1 MRVRPALRRP
11 LSTQMFDCPRVDY
24 NGLLLRRSRGMREL
38 TGKVGS
44 MTSRAPRHEL
54 RNMLV
59 PGAALLLPG
68 VANALAA
75 RVVADQG
82 FAAAYVTGA
91 GIANTFFGVPDIG
104 LVTLSELASHVAA
117 IREAFPGPLVVD
129 ADTGFGN
136 AVNVVRTVCL
146 LERAGADALQ
156 IEDQIF
162 PKRCGH
168 FEGKHVI
175 PAAEM
180 VEKIKAAVD
189 TRRDRDLLIIAR
201 TDAIAPE
208 GYAAAIERAAAYRE
222 AGADVT
228 FVEAPTSMEQI
239 ADIPHRLP
247 WPQLINIVLGGRTP
261 ELPNEKLKELGYAGV
276 IYANVAL
283 QSALKGMQAALG
295 ELRRKGYMGNA
306 MELVADFAE
315 RQRLVHKDEFD
326 ALERRYVAKD

>member
-1 MRVRPALRRP
+1 MACRVSRREFRTM
-11 LSTQMFDCPRVDY
+11 LS
-24 NGLLLRRSRGMREL
+24 
-38 TGKVGS
+38 
-44 MTSRAPRHEL
+44 
-54 RNMLV
+54 

-68 VANALAA
+68 VANALTA
-75 RVVADQG
+75 RIVADQG

-91 GIANTFFGVPDIG
+91 GIANTFLGVPDIG
-104 LVTLSELASHVAA
+104 LVTVTEVAEHVAA
-117 IREAFPGPLVVD
+117 IRAVFPGPLVVD

-136 AVNVVRTVCL
+136 PLNMVRTVEL

-156 IEDQIF
+156 IEDQVF

-168 FEGKHVI
+168 FAGKQVI

-180 VEKIKAAVD
+180 VEKVKAAVD

-208 GYAAAIERAAAYRE
+208 GYDAAIERAAAYHD

-228 FVEAPTSMEQI
+228 FVEAPTTLEQI
-239 ADIPHRLP
+239 ADIPRRLP
-247 WPQLINIVLGGRTP
+247 WPQLANIVLGGRTP

-283 QSALKGMQAALG
+283 QAAVKGMQAALG
-295 ELRRKGYMGNA
+295 ELRRKGHMGDATN
-306 MELVADFAE
+306 MVADFSE
-315 RQRLVHKDEFD
+315 RQRLVHKDDFD
-326 ALERRYVAKD
+326 ALERKYVTQL

>member
-1 MRVRPALRRP
+1 MGTVAHQQRPKG
-11 LSTQMFDCPRVDY
+11 F
-24 NGLLLRRSRGMREL
+24 
-38 TGKVGS
+38 S
-44 MTSRAPRHEL
+44 MTSRVSRHDF
-54 RNMLV
+54 RNMLR

-68 VANALAA
+68 VSNALAA

-104 LVTLSELASHVAA
+104 LVTVTELAEHVVA
-117 IREAFPGPLVVD
+117 IREAFAGPLVVD

-136 AVNVVRTVCL
+136 ALNMVRTVAL

-156 IEDQIF
+156 IEDQVF

-168 FEGKHVI
+168 FTGKQVI

-189 TRRDRDLLIIAR
+189 TRRDGDLLIIAR

-208 GYAAAIERAAAYRE
+208 GFEAALARAAAYHD

-239 ADIPHRLP
+239 ADIPRRLP
-247 WPQLINIVLGGRTP
+247 WPQLLNIVIGGRTP
-261 ELPNEKLKELGYAGV
+261 ELPNEKVKELGYAGV

-283 QSALKGMQAALG
+283 QAAVLGMQAALG
-295 ELRRKGYMGNA
+295 ELRRKGYMGDA
-306 MELVADFAE
+306 TRLVADFSE

-326 ALERRYVAKD
+326 ALERKYAEKH

>member
-1 MRVRPALRRP
+1 MASHVSP
-11 LSTQMFDCPRVDY
+11 
-24 NGLLLRRSRGMREL
+24 REL
-38 TGKVGS
+38 RT
-44 MTSRAPRHEL
+44 
-54 RNMLV
+54 MLS

-75 RVVADQG
+75 RIVADQG
-82 FAAAYVTGA
+82 FTAAYVTGA
-91 GIANTFFGVPDIG
+91 GIANTFLGVPDIG
-104 LVTLSELASHVAA
+104 LVTVTELAEHVAA
-117 IREAFPGPLVVD
+117 IRAAFPGPLVVD

-136 AVNVVRTVCL
+136 PLNMVRTVEL

-156 IEDQIF
+156 IEDQVF

-168 FEGKHVI
+168 FSGKEVI

-180 VEKIKAAVD
+180 VAKVKAAVD

-208 GYAAAIERAAAYRE
+208 GFEAAIERAAAYHD

-228 FVEAPTSMEQI
+228 FVEAPTTMEQI
-239 ADIPHRLP
+239 TDIPRRLP
-247 WPQLINIVLGGRTP
+247 WPQLANIVLGGRTP

-283 QSALKGMQAALG
+283 QAAVKGMQAALG
-295 ELRRKGYMGNA
+295 ELRRKGHMGEA
-306 MELVADFAE
+306 IGMVADFAE
-315 RQRLVHKDEFD
+315 RQRLVQKDDYD
-326 ALERRYVAKD
+326 ALERKYVTER

>member
-1 MRVRPALRRP
+1 MGRAAHRQHPKG
-11 LSTQMFDCPRVDY
+11 F
-24 NGLLLRRSRGMREL
+24 
-38 TGKVGS
+38 S
-44 MTSRAPRHEL
+44 MTSRVSRRDF
-54 RNMLV
+54 RNMLS

-68 VANALAA
+68 VSNALAA

-104 LVTLSELASHVAA
+104 LVTVTELAEHVAA

-136 AVNVVRTVCL
+136 AVNMVRTVTL

-156 IEDQIF
+156 IEDQVF

-168 FEGKHVI
+168 FAGKEVI

-180 VEKIKAAVD
+180 IGKIKAAVD
-189 TRRDRDLLIIAR
+189 TRRDRDLLVIAR

-208 GYAAAIERAAAYRE
+208 GFEAALARAAAYHE

-239 ADIPHRLP
+239 AEIPRRLP
-247 WPQLINIVLGGRTP
+247 WPQLLNIVIGGRTP
-261 ELPNEKLKELGYAGV
+261 ELPNEKVKELGYAGV

-283 QSALKGMQAALG
+283 QAAVLGMQAALG
-295 ELRRKGYMGNA
+295 ELRRKGYMGDA
-306 MELVADFAE
+306 ARLVADFSE
-315 RQRLVHKDEFD
+315 RQRLVRKDEFD
-326 ALERRYVAKD
+326 AIERKYAEKH

>member
-1 MRVRPALRRP
+1 M
-11 LSTQMFDCPRVDY
+11 LS
-24 NGLLLRRSRGMREL
+24 
-38 TGKVGS
+38 
-44 MTSRAPRHEL
+44 
-54 RNMLV
+54 

-68 VANALAA
+68 VANALTA
-75 RVVADQG
+75 RIVADQG

-91 GIANTFFGVPDIG
+91 GIANTFLGVPDIG
-104 LVTLSELASHVAA
+104 LVTVTEVAEHVAA
-117 IREAFPGPLVVD
+117 IRAVFPGPLVVD

-136 AVNVVRTVCL
+136 PLNMVRTVEL

-156 IEDQIF
+156 IEDQVF

-168 FEGKHVI
+168 FAGKQVI

-180 VEKIKAAVD
+180 VEKVKAAVD

-208 GYAAAIERAAAYRE
+208 GYDAAIERAAAYHE

-239 ADIPHRLP
+239 ADIPRRLP
-247 WPQLINIVLGGRTP
+247 WPQLANIVLGGRTP
-261 ELPNEKLKELGYAGV
+261 ELPNQKLKELGYAGV

-283 QSALKGMQAALG
+283 QAAVKGMQAALG
-295 ELRRKGYMGNA
+295 ELRRKGHMGDASN
-306 MELVADFAE
+306 MVADFSE
-315 RQRLVHKDEFD
+315 RQRLVHKDDYD
-326 ALERRYVAKD
+326 ALERKYVTQV

>member
-1 MRVRPALRRP
+1 MMKDRA
-11 LSTQMFDCPRVDY
+11 
-24 NGLLLRRSRGMREL
+24 
-38 TGKVGS
+38 
-44 MTSRAPRHEL
+44 MTSRSPRGEL
-54 RNMLV
+54 RDMLV

-104 LVTLSELASHVAA
+104 LVTVSELATHVAA
-117 IREAFPGPLVVD
+117 VREIFPGPIVVD

-136 AVNVVRTVCL
+136 AVNMVRTVQM

-156 IEDQIF
+156 IEDQVF

-168 FEGKHVI
+168 FAGKEVI

-180 VEKIKAAVD
+180 VAKIKAAVD
-189 TRRDRDLLIIAR
+189 TRRDADLLVIAR
-201 TDAIAPE
+201 TDAIEPE
-208 GYAAAIERAAAYRE
+208 GFAAAIDRAAAYRE

-228 FVEAPTSMEQI
+228 FVEAPTSMEEI
-239 ADIPHRLP
+239 AEIPRRLP
-247 WPQLINIVLGGRTP
+247 WPQLINIVIGGRTP
-261 ELPNEKLKELGYAGV
+261 ELPNAKLKELGYAGV

-295 ELRRKGYMGNA
+295 ELRRKGHIGDALN
-306 MELVADFAE
+306 LLTDFAE

-326 ALERRYVAKD
+326 ALERKYVAKE

>member
-1 MRVRPALRRP
+1 MHNRVSRRE
-11 LSTQMFDCPRVDY
+11 F
-24 NGLLLRRSRGMREL
+24 
-38 TGKVGS
+38 
-44 MTSRAPRHEL
+44 
-54 RNMLV
+54 RNMLT
-59 PGAALLLPG
+59 PGAAVLLPG

-75 RVVADQG
+75 RVVADLG
-82 FAAAYVTGA
+82 FPVAYVTGA
-91 GIANTFFGVPDIG
+91 GVANTFLGIPDIG
-104 LVTLSELASHVAA
+104 LVSVTELADHVAA
-117 IREAFPGPLVVD
+117 IRDAFPGPLVVD

-136 AVNVVRTVCL
+136 AMNLVRTVQL

-168 FEGKHVI
+168 FSGKQVI

-180 VEKIKAAVD
+180 VTKIKAAVD
-189 TRRDRDLLIIAR
+189 TRRDGDLLIIAR

-208 GYAAAIERAAAYRE
+208 GFEEAIARASAYRE

-239 ADIPHRLP
+239 ADIPRLLP

-283 QSALKGMQAALG
+283 QSALLGMQAALG
-295 ELRRKGYMGNA
+295 ELWRTGDMRDAAK
-306 MELVADFAE
+306 LVIDFSE
-315 RQRLVHKDEFD
+315 RQRLVRKDEFD
-326 ALERRYVAKD
+326 ALEREYAEQH

>member
-1 MRVRPALRRP
+1 
-11 LSTQMFDCPRVDY
+11 
-24 NGLLLRRSRGMREL
+24 
-38 TGKVGS
+38 
-44 MTSRAPRHEL
+44 MTRAHEL
-54 RNMLV
+54 RDLLR

-68 VANALAA
+68 VSNALAA
-75 RVVADQG
+75 RVVADLG

-91 GIANTFFGVPDIG
+91 GIANTHLGIPDNG
-104 LVTLSELASHVAA
+104 LVTLTELTEHVAA
-117 IREAFPGPLVVD
+117 IRDVFPGPLVVD

-136 AVNVVRTVCL
+136 AVNVVRTVRL

-156 IEDQIF
+156 IEDQVF

-168 FEGKHVI
+168 FTGKEVI

-180 VEKIKAAVD
+180 ADKIKAAVD
-189 TRRDRDLLIIAR
+189 ARRDLLIIAR

-208 GYAAAIERAAAYRE
+208 GYEAALARAAAYRE

-228 FVEAPTSMEQI
+228 FVEAPTSIEEI
-239 ADIPHRLP
+239 ADIPRRLP

-261 ELPNEKLKELGYAGV
+261 ELPNDKLKELGYAGV

-295 ELRRKGYMGNA
+295 ELRRRGHMGDA
-306 MELVADFAE
+306 TEMVVDFSE

-326 ALERRYVAKD
+326 ALERRYAAKP

>member
-1 MRVRPALRRP
+1 
-11 LSTQMFDCPRVDY
+11 
-24 NGLLLRRSRGMREL
+24 
-38 TGKVGS
+38 
-44 MTSRAPRHEL
+44 MTSRTPRHEL
-54 RNMLV
+54 RKMLV

-91 GIANTFFGVPDIG
+91 GIANTFFGIPDIG
-104 LVTLSELASHVAA
+104 LVTLSELAVHVAA
-117 IREAFPGPLVVD
+117 IRDVFSGPLVVD

-136 AVNVVRTVCL
+136 AVNMIRTVQL

-156 IEDQIF
+156 IEDQVF

-168 FEGKHVI
+168 FAGKHVI

-180 VEKIKAAVD
+180 VGKIKAAVD
-189 TRRDRDLLIIAR
+189 ARCDRNLLIIAR

-208 GYAAAIERAAAYRE
+208 GYEAAIARAAAYHE

-228 FVEAPTSMEQI
+228 FVEAPTSMAQI
-239 ADIPHRLP
+239 VDIPRQLP

-276 IYANVAL
+276 ICANVAL

-295 ELRRKGYMGNA
+295 ELGRRGHLGEATN
-306 MELVADFAE
+306 LVMDFSE
-315 RQRLVHKDEFD
+315 RQRLLHKDEFD
-326 ALERRYVAKD
+326 ALERKYVAKE

>member
-1 MRVRPALRRP
+1 MTRRVSRRE
-11 LSTQMFDCPRVDY
+11 F
-24 NGLLLRRSRGMREL
+24 
-38 TGKVGS
+38 
-44 MTSRAPRHEL
+44 
-54 RNMLV
+54 RNMLS

-68 VANALAA
+68 VSNALAA

-82 FAAAYVTGA
+82 FVAAYVTGA
-91 GIANTFFGVPDIG
+91 GIANTFLGVPDIG
-104 LVTLSELASHVAA
+104 LVTVTELAEHVAA
-117 IREAFPGPLVVD
+117 IRAVFPGPLMVD

-136 AVNVVRTVCL
+136 ALNMVRTVEL

-156 IEDQIF
+156 IEDQVF

-168 FEGKHVI
+168 FAGKHVVA
-175 PAAEM
+175 AAEM

-189 TRRDRDLLIIAR
+189 TRRDGDLLIIAR

-208 GYAAAIERAAAYRE
+208 GFEAAIARAAAYHD
-222 AGADVT
+222 AGADIT

-239 ADIPHRLP
+239 ADIPRRLP

-261 ELPNEKLKELGYAGV
+261 ELPNKKLTELGYAGV

-283 QSALKGMQAALG
+283 QSAVKGMQAALG
-295 ELRRKGYMGNA
+295 ELRRKGHMGDA
-306 MELVADFAE
+306 SDLVADFSE

-326 ALERRYVAKD
+326 ALELKYVEKR

>member
-1 MRVRPALRRP
+1 
-11 LSTQMFDCPRVDY
+11 
-24 NGLLLRRSRGMREL
+24 
-38 TGKVGS
+38 
-44 MTSRAPRHEL
+44 MTSGSPRGHL
-54 RNMLV
+54 RDMLV

-104 LVTLSELASHVAA
+104 LVTVSELATHVAA
-117 IREAFPGPLVVD
+117 IREIFPGPIVVD

-136 AVNVVRTVCL
+136 AVNMVRTVQM

-156 IEDQIF
+156 IEDQVF

-168 FEGKHVI
+168 FAGKEVI

-180 VEKIKAAVD
+180 VAKIKAAVD
-189 TRRDRDLLIIAR
+189 TRRDADLLVIAR

-208 GYAAAIERAAAYRE
+208 GFAAAIDRAAAYRE

-228 FVEAPTSMEQI
+228 FVEAPTSMEEI
-239 ADIPHRLP
+239 AEIPRRLP
-247 WPQLINIVLGGRTP
+247 WPQLINIVIGGRTP
-261 ELPNEKLKELGYAGV
+261 ELPNAKLKELGYAGV

-295 ELRRKGYMGNA
+295 ELRRKGHIGDALN
-306 MELVADFAE
+306 LLTDFAE

-326 ALERRYVAKD
+326 ALERKYVAKE

>member
-1 MRVRPALRRP
+1 
-11 LSTQMFDCPRVDY
+11 
-24 NGLLLRRSRGMREL
+24 
-38 TGKVGS
+38 
-44 MTSRAPRHEL
+44 MTRAHEL
-54 RNMLV
+54 RDLLR

-68 VANALAA
+68 VSNALAA
-75 RVVADQG
+75 RVVADLG

-91 GIANTFFGVPDIG
+91 GIANTHLGIPDNG
-104 LVTLSELASHVAA
+104 LVTLTELTEHVAA
-117 IREAFPGPLVVD
+117 IRDVFPGPLVVD

-136 AVNVVRTVCL
+136 AVNVVRTVRL

-156 IEDQIF
+156 IEDQVF

-168 FEGKHVI
+168 FTGKEVI

-180 VEKIKAAVD
+180 AGKIKAAVD
-189 TRRDRDLLIIAR
+189 ARRDLLIIAR

-208 GYAAAIERAAAYRE
+208 GYEAALARAAAYRE

-228 FVEAPTSMEQI
+228 FVEAPTSIEEI
-239 ADIPHRLP
+239 ADIPRRLP

-261 ELPNEKLKELGYAGV
+261 ELPNDKLKALGYAGV

-295 ELRRKGYMGNA
+295 ELRRRGHMGEA
-306 MELVADFAE
+306 TKLVMDFSE

-326 ALERRYVAKD
+326 ALERQYVAKE

>member
-1 MRVRPALRRP
+1 
-11 LSTQMFDCPRVDY
+11 
-24 NGLLLRRSRGMREL
+24 
-38 TGKVGS
+38 
-44 MTSRAPRHEL
+44 MTSRSPRGEL
-54 RNMLV
+54 RDMLV

-82 FAAAYVTGA
+82 FTAAYVTGA

-104 LVTLSELASHVAA
+104 LVAVSELATHVAA
-117 IREAFPGPLVVD
+117 IREIFPGPIVVD

-136 AVNVVRTVCL
+136 AVNMVRTVQM

-156 IEDQIF
+156 IEDQVF

-168 FEGKHVI
+168 FAGKEVI

-180 VEKIKAAVD
+180 VAKIKAAVD
-189 TRRDRDLLIIAR
+189 TRRDADLLVIAR

-208 GYAAAIERAAAYRE
+208 GFAAAIDRAAAYRE

-228 FVEAPTSMEQI
+228 FVEAPTSMEEI
-239 ADIPHRLP
+239 AEIPRRLP
-247 WPQLINIVLGGRTP
+247 WPQLINIVIGGRTP
-261 ELPNEKLKELGYAGV
+261 ELPNAKLKELGYAGV

-295 ELRRKGYMGNA
+295 ELRRKGHIGDALN
-306 MELVADFAE
+306 LLTDFAE

-326 ALERRYVAKD
+326 ALERKYVAKE

>member
-1 MRVRPALRRP
+1 
-11 LSTQMFDCPRVDY
+11 
-24 NGLLLRRSRGMREL
+24 
-38 TGKVGS
+38 
-44 MTSRAPRHEL
+44 
-54 RNMLV
+54 
-59 PGAALLLPG
+59 LLLPG
-68 VANALAA
+68 VSNALAA

-104 LVTLSELASHVAA
+104 LVTVTELAEHVAA

-136 AVNVVRTVCL
+136 AVNMVRTVAL

-156 IEDQIF
+156 IEDQVF

-168 FEGKHVI
+168 FAGKHVI

-180 VEKIKAAVD
+180 VEKVKAAVD

-208 GYAAAIERAAAYRE
+208 GFEAALARAAAYHE

-239 ADIPHRLP
+239 ADIPRRLP
-247 WPQLINIVLGGRTP
+247 WPQLLNIVIGGRTP
-261 ELPNEKLKELGYAGV
+261 ELPNEKVKELGYGGV

-283 QSALKGMQAALG
+283 QAAVLGMQAALG
-295 ELRRKGYMGNA
+295 ELRRKGYMGDA
-306 MELVADFAE
+306 ARLVADFSE

-326 ALERRYVAKD
+326 ALERKYAEKH